1 MGPVAVSVLTADD
14 SPAFRAAL
22 GELVDATPGWEL
34 VAATSSGE
42 EAVGLAERLRPDVAL
57 IDVRMGGIDGIEA
70 AAQIVALGG
79 ETLVV
84 VLSAGDLEPLAARA
98 GAAGVT
104 AVVDKRRLRP
114 GVLQE
119 IWAAYGA
126 PARA

>member
-1 MGPVAVSVLTADD
+1 MRPMAVSVLTADD
-14 SPAFRAAL
+14 SAAFRAAL
-22 GELVDATPGWEL
+22 REIVDATPGWEL
-34 VAATSSGE
+34 VGETWSGE

-70 AAQIVALGG
+70 AARILALGG

-84 VLSAGDLEPLAARA
+84 VLSAGDTEPLMARA

-126 PARA
+126 PSRA

>member
-1 MGPVAVSVLTADD
+1 MRDT
-14 SPAFRAAL
+14 
-22 GELVDATPGWEL
+22 VDATPGWQL
-34 VAATSSGE
+34 VAETWSGE
-42 EAVGLAERLRPDVAL
+42 EAVSLAERLRPDVAL

-70 AAQIVALGG
+70 AAQILALGG
-79 ETLVV
+79 NPLVV

-98 GAAGVT
+98 EAAGVT

>member
-1 MGPVAVSVLTADD
+1 MAVSVLTADD

-22 GELVDATPGWEL
+22 SEIVDATPGFEL
-34 VAATSSGE
+34 VAETSSGE
-42 EAVGLAERLRPDVAL
+42 EAVELVELHRPDIAL

-70 AAQIVALGG
+70 ATRIVALDVP
-79 ETLVV
+79 TLVV
-84 VLSAGDLEPLAARA
+84 VLSAADLEPLAERA

-119 IWAAYGA
+119 LWAAYGA
-126 PARA
+126 PART